1 MVGVVSPQ
9 TGNVVQ
15 AEGESVQRFIDAGW
29 TLAKG
34 EKSPV
39 VEKPAEGDGGD
50 ESPAPDPAPVA
61 PVGEPRGN
69 ASTETWAEYARGLG
83 VEFPEDA
90 TRKEIQEAID
100 AQ

>member
-15 AEGESVQRFIDAGW
+15 AEGESVQRFLDAGW

-39 VEKPAEGDGGD
+39 VEKSTADEVGD
-50 ESPAPDPAPVA
+50 ESTASEPATVA
-61 PVGEPRGN
+61 SVGEPRGN

-100 AQ
+100 AR